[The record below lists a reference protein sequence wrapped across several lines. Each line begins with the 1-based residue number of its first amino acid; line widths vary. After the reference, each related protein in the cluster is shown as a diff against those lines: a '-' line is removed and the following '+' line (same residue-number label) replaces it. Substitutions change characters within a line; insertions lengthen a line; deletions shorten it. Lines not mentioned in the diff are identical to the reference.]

1 MERKA
6 VSQKKATTGF
16 LRLHPIL
23 WRNLCHKYI
32 GIMKSFFLSLKT
44 SVWTLLALIC
54 IFFVGSYMMPMHRE
68 IFSSMNDDLLY
79 SWAKRTA
86 LDNLWYT
93 WWLFAAVAGLALLTI
108 NTVVCSIHAVKEKW
122 SRSNSLLRMSPQIIH
137 IGFLFI
143 LLAHLL
149 GAGWGY
155 KISGALPEGAAA
167 QLPEKKTLYLRAVHA
182 DIDPQWGPRD
192 WSAEVTLIE
201 NNQPVISG
209 TLGPNR
215 PLLYKGMA
223 IYMKSFEFE
232 PRPYAVL
239 LVAKDPGAIWAL
251 VGGIL
256 FILGSLSLL
265 ALKWKKE

>member
-1 MERKA
+1 M
-6 VSQKKATTGF
+6 
-16 LRLHPIL
+16 
-23 WRNLCHKYI
+23 
-32 GIMKSFFLSLKT
+32 MKNFFLSLKT
-44 SVWTLLALIC
+44 TVWTLLILIC
-54 IFFVGSYMMPMHRE
+54 IFFVGSYMMPMHSK

-79 SWAKRTA
+79 AWAERTA

-93 WWLFAAVAGLALLTI
+93 WWFFAAIAGLALLTI
-108 NTVVCSIHAVKEKW
+108 NTLVCSLQAVREKW
-122 SRSNSLLRMSPQIIH
+122 SRSNALLRISPQIIH

-167 QLPEKKTLYLRAVHA
+167 QLPEKKALYLRAVHA
-182 DIDPQWGPRD
+182 DIDPRGIPRD

-201 NNQPVISG
+201 DNQPVASG

-215 PLLYKGMA
+215 PLLYNGLG

-265 ALKWKKE
+265 ALKWEKV